1 MQIENIVRKLDFIT
15 LLIFNTICEEGS
27 LSKAAEKNMIAL
39 SAASKRLTDLEQAIG
54 SKLFIRDSQGMK
66 ITPAGESLLYYSRM
80 IIDSIYK
87 ASVELDEYKVGLK
100 GFVRLQSNLAAII
113 QFLPEELKAFIEQ
126 NPQIKIELEQHTSVE
141 VIENVKNRTAD
152 LGICVDDFPNK
163 ELMYHLY
170 RTDELVI
177 VAQNQAYLELHKINS
192 LETALEHDLIGLQA
206 QSSINQKLKQKAESL
221 GLMLKLR
228 ILVASFDALCRMV
241 QSGIGVGIIPRKV
254 YEIIGK
260 PLGLVSLPIEEDWAI
275 RNLYLVSKA
284 DELLNPVTLVLKQQ
298 LIECSK
304 QAIVN

>member
-152 LGICVDDFPNK
+152 LGICADDFPSK

-177 VAQNQAYLELHKINS
+177 VAQNQEYLNLHKISS
-192 LETALEHDLIGLQA
+192 LESALEHDLIGLQA

-241 QSGIGVGIIPRKV
+241 QSGIGVGIIPQKV

-284 DELLNPVTLVLKQQ
+284 DELLNPVTLVLKQH
-298 LIECSK
+298 LIECAK
-304 QAIVN
+304 QAIVV